1 MAEKFIF
8 DIGWKKISY
17 IYRNKFSSAM
27 NRTDLVRKTRA
38 AADQLLR
45 VKGYISAADVLL
57 AMERLSKENYERY
70 VVTKPRSNP
79 VLRDWRGPFTAELV
93 LCLAGA
99 NG

>member
-1 MAEKFIF
+1 
-8 DIGWKKISY
+8 
-17 IYRNKFSSAM
+17 M